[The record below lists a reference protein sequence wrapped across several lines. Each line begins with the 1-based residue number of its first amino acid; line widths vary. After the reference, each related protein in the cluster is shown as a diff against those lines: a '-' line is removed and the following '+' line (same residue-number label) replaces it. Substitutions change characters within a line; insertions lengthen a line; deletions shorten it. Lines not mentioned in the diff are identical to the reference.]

1 MQCLSVQHGQT
12 KKQAK
17 NVAVWVCVIQNYS
30 HLLLPQSNGDTH
42 DNLEHKVT
50 ANEILWFIV
59 VGYTLVGLP
68 IAMAILSPSIIDYL
82 KDKS

>member
-1 MQCLSVQHGQT
+1 
-12 KKQAK
+12 
-17 NVAVWVCVIQNYS
+17 
-30 HLLLPQSNGDTH
+30 
-42 DNLEHKVT
+42 VT